1 MRCLACRLSKNHAAL
16 LHAEWN
22 SNSWGLCHLLDNKE
36 GWHESGQ
43 WRVKTKCC
51 SLAMADSF
59 GSEAPAVAVMD
70 AVSLFPWEVILLSAK
85 AAGEKWHFDL
95 QGHNTAVI

>member
-1 MRCLACRLSKNHAAL
+1 ML
-16 LHAEWN
+16 LYSIQSGIQIPGVCVISLTIKSGGMN
-22 SNSWGLCHLLDNKE
+22 QVSG
-36 GWHESGQ
+36 ES
-43 WRVKTKCC
+43 RPSV

-70 AVSLFPWEVILLSAK
+70 AVSLFPWEVILLFAK